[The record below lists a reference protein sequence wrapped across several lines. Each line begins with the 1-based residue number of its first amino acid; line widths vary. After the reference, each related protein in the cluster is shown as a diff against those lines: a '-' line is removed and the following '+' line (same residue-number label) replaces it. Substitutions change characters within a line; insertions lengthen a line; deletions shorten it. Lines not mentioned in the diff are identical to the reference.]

1 MRCRTSFAALLTALA
16 LPALLAGCNATMPG
30 SVENAN
36 ARPVCLA
43 SYQIENTT
51 IPNDST
57 ILFKMRDG
65 SVWKNTL
72 VSPCVGLRLDSRGFT
87 YEATDPGSDT
97 ICSNLV
103 TIRANTTH
111 QVCLLGAFT
120 PVSPP
125 RHA

>member
-1 MRCRTSFAALLTALA
+1 MHALTKPALA
-16 LPALLAGCNATMPG
+16 LLAASLAGCSTLTQPG
-30 SVENAN
+30 SVENAK

-51 IPNDST
+51 IPDDST

-72 VSPCVGLRLDSRGFT
+72 TSPCYGLKLDTRGFT

-97 ICSNLV
+97 ICSNLL
-103 TIRANTTH
+103 TIHTNTFH
-111 QVCLLGAFT
+111 NVCLLGAFT
-120 PVSPP
+120 QLSPP
-125 RHA
+125 RHG